1 MSDKNSPKTGNESAT
16 IEQSLTKL
24 VPPSMYN
31 VLLHNDDYTPM
42 DFVIDVLQHF
52 FRLDNESAT
61 EVMLNVHYKGVGICG
76 TFIAEIAETKVAQ
89 VMKYAQENEH
99 PLRCSMEKE
108 S

>member
-1 MSDKNSPKTGNESAT
+1 MSDKNNTKTNNESAT
-16 IEQSLTKL
+16 IERVETEL

-42 DFVIDVLQHF
+42 DFVIDVLQRF
-52 FRLDNESAT
+52 FRLDNDKAT
-61 EVMLNVHYKGVGICG
+61 EIMLNVHYKEVGICG
-76 TFIAEIAETKVAQ
+76 TFTAEIAETKVAQ
-89 VMKYAQENEH
+89 VSNYAKKNEH

>member
-1 MSDKNSPKTGNESAT
+1 MSDKYSPQTGRESAT
-16 IEQSLTKL
+16 IERSSTQL

-42 DFVIDVLQHF
+42 DFVIDVLQRF
-52 FRLDNESAT
+52 FRLDGEKAT
-61 EVMLNVHYKGVGICG
+61 EIMLNVHYKNVGICG
-76 TFIAEIAETKVAQ
+76 TFTAEIAETKVVQ
-89 VMKYAQENEH
+89 VMNYAKQNEH

>member
-1 MSDKNSPKTGNESAT
+1 MSDKKSPQTGNESAT
-16 IEQSLTKL
+16 IERVETQL

-42 DFVIDVLQHF
+42 DFVIDVLQRF
-52 FRLDNESAT
+52 FRLDSESAT
-61 EVMLNVHYKGVGICG
+61 EVMLSVHYKDVGICG
-76 TFIAEIAETKVAQ
+76 IFTAEIAETKVMQ
-89 VMKYAQENEH
+89 VMNYAKQNEH

>member
-1 MSDKNSPKTGNESAT
+1 MSDKNSPQIDNESAT
-16 IEQSLTKL
+16 IERSATKL

-42 DFVIDVLQHF
+42 DFVIDVLQRF
-52 FRLDNESAT
+52 FRLDNEKAT
-61 EVMLNVHYKGVGICG
+61 EVMLNVHYKEAGICG
-76 TFIAEIAETKVAQ
+76 TFTAEIAESKVVQ
-89 VMKYAQENEH
+89 VMNYAKQNEH

>member
-1 MSDKNSPKTGNESAT
+1 MSEKNPPQTGNESAT
-16 IEQSLTKL
+16 IERTDTKL

-42 DFVIDVLQHF
+42 DFVIDVLQRF
-52 FRLDNESAT
+52 FRLDNEKAT
-61 EVMLNVHYKGVGICG
+61 EVMLNVHYKEVGICG
-76 TFIAEIAETKVAQ
+76 TFSAEIAETKVMQ
-89 VMKYAQENEH
+89 VMTYAKQNEH